1 MTTTMEE
8 VERLVKKFV
17 RLVAQEEENGWTDE
31 EDALTKS
38 QFEQYMEEYRG
49 FFEVPLKLKECAVAG
64 GADAALEGQ
73 EMFGAL
79 FEQVESGLVGNDDG
93 AITKEGFKQYFLA
106 TRLDVFTAAAEKDL
120 EGSKGSKSSKG
131 SRGGGRGRGG

>member
-64 GADAALEGQ
+64 GADGCPAGEVLVLEP
-73 EMFGAL
+73 
-79 FEQVESGLVGNDDG
+79 
-93 AITKEGFKQYFLA
+93 
-106 TRLDVFTAAAEKDL
+106 TR
-120 EGSKGSKSSKG
+120 
-131 SRGGGRGRGG
+131 RWRGRRCSARCSSRWRAAWSGTTTG